1 MSQWTLRT
9 TRAFWSVTK
18 RLNNPRH
25 PIGHPEDTPR
35 SGICAQSGFWARRNL
50 TPKRAAS
57 TSRALRVRTPLP
69 SVADP
74 PPPHLPPEMTR
85 TEYVTVCVCMTGD
98 LAATWGRSRGLM
110 NPYLQEQWV
119 DPKQTAPGE
128 QSTQC
133 PPPNPES
140 ADRSSA
146 HAYTPQPH
154 MDRKRTARLRSRGDP
169 DASVL

>member
-35 SGICAQSGFWARRNL
+35 SGICAQSGFWVRRNL
-50 TPKRAAS
+50 TQKRAAS

-85 TEYVTVCVCMTGD
+85 TEYVTVCVCMTGTW
-98 LAATWGRSRGLM
+98 AATWGRSRGLM
-110 NPYLQEQWV
+110 NPYLQEQCQWACADHSGLSGDERYKV
-119 DPKQTAPGE
+119 SISRECGGSGKHTCKGPGPALWWLY
-128 QSTQC
+128 C
-133 PPPNPES
+133 P
-140 ADRSSA
+140 
-146 HAYTPQPH
+146 
-154 MDRKRTARLRSRGDP
+154 M
-169 DASVL
+169 